1 MAAISSNETIGTP
14 ARLGVARLGATRLGA
29 APRLSQIASDGVYA
43 WARRDTTDGLREG
56 DPPTS
61 VDNSWTVGRS

>member
-1 MAAISSNETIGTP
+1 MASLTSNEAIGTP

-29 APRLSQIASDGVYA
+29 IPRSTQVKAPGVYA
-43 WARRDTTDGLREG
+43 WTREDSGTKYG

-61 VDNSWTVGRS
+61 VEDSWTVGRS